1 MHCPRELAGGEGCP
15 RASLRGG
22 VRCPRA
28 LAGVGMV
35 GISISTSRHP
45 LLPDCLTWSD
55 RKLRWGGEE
64 GRSLHPRHCGSTI
77 VVHVTCIINTT
88 KTILL
93 LPYTLCLLPTL
104 DARILRTNQSFGRSY
119 AGPRRALP
127 SLIRSFVHTSPSCLF
142 SDPDYATVFYSPG
155 SRSTQRPQAFRRGPD
170 CDPCQEEQVGQ
181 EHSRSSHHLTLV
193 RGLAATAS
201 VSDAPR

>member
-64 GRSLHPRHCGSTI
+64 GRCLHPRHCGSTI

-142 SDPDYATVFYSPG
+142 SDPDYATVFLLPRFPQYTVSSSLQAGTRLRPLPRGAGGTRAFPLQPSPHP
-155 SRSTQRPQAFRRGPD
+155 RPR
-170 CDPCQEEQVGQ
+170 PCG
-181 EHSRSSHHLTLV
+181 H
-193 RGLAATAS
+193 GLGLGCA
-201 VSDAPR
+201 